1 MNCRLPGSLFL
12 GVLFGVLCCADGAEA
27 KQYDM
32 ESTDRPPAEAE
43 ESLATPSPD
52 GASSSTTNST
62 ANSRASLPYTPYPA
76 GLPWVMTPQPF
87 RVPIPD
93 RIYYPPHTYVR
104 RCPYYPRGYYWGANW
119 RFNVIGRG
127 NLLFFGTYRYNP
139 YLTSAIASHDP
150 ELRNQRRYAPPPGP
164 AGQAMLLGAA
174 GPAAPVPLPP
184 IAGEEFGAT
193 GKPHDRPLVATVR
206 KAPDKRP
213 DVAKS
218 SRRTARTPAEYPTE
232 PQDAPAPEAE
242 SNESSASG
250 RSSASSISRSA
261 SARTVATSRRLPK

>member
-1 MNCRLPGSLFL
+1 MNCRLSRSLFL
-12 GVLFGVLCCADGAEA
+12 GALFGAWCCAGGAKA

-32 ESTDRPPAEAE
+32 EPADRPTAEAE
-43 ESLATPSPD
+43 EPLSTPSPD
-52 GASSSTTNST
+52 GSSKSTTNDTS
-62 ANSRASLPYTPYPA
+62 NRASLPFTPYPA
-76 GLPWVMTPQPF
+76 GLPWVMTPQSF

-164 AGQAMLLGAA
+164 VGQAVLLGAS
-174 GPAAPVPLPP
+174 GPGPVPLPP
-184 IAGEEFGAT
+184 ISVEEGFGSAAKASSPPT
-193 GKPHDRPLVATVR
+193 SATVR
-206 KAPDKRP
+206 KAPERLP
-213 DVAKS
+213 GVAKS
-218 SRRTARTPAEYPTE
+218 SRRTSRTAAAQPTKDQE
-232 PQDAPAPEAE
+232 APAPVAD
-242 SNESSASG
+242 SNGLSASG
-250 RSSASSISRSA
+250 PSSASSISRSA
-261 SARTVATSRRLPK
+261 SAKTVATSRRLPK